1 MASNDAA
8 VSYPVRNETYR
19 RAAGVSEGVAALA
32 NLSGRAQPKLTR
44 TLAKLG
50 AASPVTVVAAGRKRG
65 LCAVVSKLR
74 VTIGPDSNRDTHEV
88 VRLDETG
95 RNRRMRIM
103 RGDMATRKTSAAV
116 EPSSGNVFAD
126 LSLPGSVELDTRMRL
141 AIQVV
146 RALDERRLSLA
157 AAARTLG
164 ISPAKM
170 SALRQYEIVGFPVV
184 RLMTFLTVL
193 GRDVRIRVRVR
204 RKRASRGRVLVEA
217 V

>member
-1 MASNDAA
+1 
-8 VSYPVRNETYR
+8 
-19 RAAGVSEGVAALA
+19 
-32 NLSGRAQPKLTR
+32 
-44 TLAKLG
+44 
-50 AASPVTVVAAGRKRG
+50 
-65 LCAVVSKLR
+65 
-74 VTIGPDSNRDTHEV
+74 
-88 VRLDETG
+88 
-95 RNRRMRIM
+95 MRIM

-126 LSLPGSVELDTRMRL
+126 LSLPGRVELDTRMRL

-146 RALDERRLSLA
+146 RALDEWRLSLA
-157 AAARTLG
+157 VAARILR

-170 SALRQYEIVGFPVV
+170 SALRQYEIVGFPLV

-204 RKRASRGRVLVEA
+204 RKHASRGRVLVEA